1 MAMKEGFMD
10 RRKVKFLVGSL
21 VIVLAIA
28 WLGFSSFD
36 ESLAYYKTVHEL
48 RAMEEQAY
56 GRRIRVAGN
65 VVQGSIERLPEAIK
79 FKLEQEG
86 DILSVQYV
94 GKDLLPDTFKDGA
107 EAMAEGELMLNGE
120 FRSTLIQAK
129 CASKYEAKYSQE
141 FVSQA
146 AGQND

>member
-65 VVQGSIERLPEAIK
+65 VVQGSIERLPEAIN

-86 DILSVQYV
+86 DILPVKYV
-94 GKDLLPDTFKDGA
+94 GKGLLPDTFKDGA
-107 EAMAEGELMLNGE
+107 QAMAEGELMLNGE
-120 FRSTLIQAK
+120 FRSTLVQAK

-141 FVSQA
+141 FISQA
-146 AGQND
+146 AGQSD

>member
-65 VVQGSIERLPEAIK
+65 VVQGVLKDCR
-79 FKLEQEG
+79 KL
-86 DILSVQYV
+86 
-94 GKDLLPDTFKDGA
+94 
-107 EAMAEGELMLNGE
+107 LN
-120 FRSTLIQAK
+120 SSW
-129 CASKYEAKYSQE
+129 SKRGISCR
-141 FVSQA
+141 
-146 AGQND
+146 

>member
-1 MAMKEGFMD
+1 M
-10 RRKVKFLVGSL
+10 
-21 VIVLAIA
+21 
-28 WLGFSSFD
+28 
-36 ESLAYYKTVHEL
+36 
-48 RAMEEQAY
+48 
-56 GRRIRVAGN
+56 
-65 VVQGSIERLPEAIK
+65 PEAIK